1 MSFEPGTLDHLL
13 AEAVGGDT
21 AVAGELRALFLA
33 SATMHVAAMSEA
45 GTTASWRGEALK
57 LQGLAASFGMIGLMD
72 AAARAAGAGP
82 DPLLLES
89 LADALADCR

>member
-13 AEAVGGDT
+13 AEAVGGDS

-33 SATMHVAAMSEA
+33 SATMHLAAMSQA
-45 GTTASWRGEALK
+45 GGAASWRDEALK
-57 LQGLAASFGMIGLMD
+57 LQGLAASFGMTGLMQ
-72 AAARAAGAGP
+72 AAARAACAAQ

-89 LADALADCR
+89 LAEALAGCR